1 MEPKWA
7 GSVQRRT
14 LSNAFQDPTS
24 YVHLISNRE
33 IHREPFYN
41 VFDWGKFCAYS
52 SYLRKKFTGM
62 SNVTHIA
69 TATTAT
75 APPPPT
81 TTTTTTTT
89 NTTATSAPRATM
101 TATTATAPLPTTTTT
116 TTVTSAP
123 RKKSKPWKGSHE
135 REMIRQQLMKP
146 SSVINSWTTKEI
158 YDSHSRFSDNFL
170 WKDFKRNVD
179 NLRATTEWL
188 LQIAAEENDLFALH
202 MRLFPETLITNTG
215 CPVWHTHPAKDLLE
229 KDVANGLHL
238 DFKPAELWEMRDEY
252 MEFTLKVFGKHVHQE
267 KSKQIQEPYWV
278 VKRNKMAR
286 KIFAD
291 DAKKMATKWIED
303 GDD

>member
-75 APPPPT
+75 APPPPPTT

-123 RKKSKPWKGSHE
+123 RKKSKPWK
-135 REMIRQQLMKP
+135 
-146 SSVINSWTTKEI
+146 
-158 YDSHSRFSDNFL
+158 
-170 WKDFKRNVD
+170 
-179 NLRATTEWL
+179 
-188 LQIAAEENDLFALH
+188 
-202 MRLFPETLITNTG
+202 G